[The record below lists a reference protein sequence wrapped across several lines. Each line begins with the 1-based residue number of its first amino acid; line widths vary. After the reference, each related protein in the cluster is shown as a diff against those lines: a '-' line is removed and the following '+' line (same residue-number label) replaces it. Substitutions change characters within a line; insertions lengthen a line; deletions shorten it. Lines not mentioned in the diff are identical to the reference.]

1 MMETDAPVSDD
12 DLHAFVDGQLDAS
25 RVPLVLRHLQRHPD
39 AAVRVAHWHAQRF
52 ALRRL
57 HRDTDTGPTP
67 AALADTVLRHR
78 RPRWNPWTQAAAAV
92 LLAAAGAAGMG
103 AWRALPGMAEQP
115 SPTVASAPQFVRD
128 ATAAYV
134 VYAPEVRH
142 PVEVSAQE
150 EAHLVQWLS
159 RRLGRPL
166 AAPVLQD
173 RGFRLLG
180 GRLLPGEALAQGA
193 ASSAGNGDHAAN
205 ARNASD
211 TARPADAA
219 SAAALARAQFM
230 YEDARGRRVTLYVAV
245 FPTGVAPG
253 ETAFRSVASPSG
265 TAFYWVENGY
275 GYALNG
281 DLPAAELQ
289 SLASDVYDQL
299 FPR

>member
-25 RVPLVLRHLQRHPD
+25 RVAAVLQHLRRHPD

-57 HRDTDTGPTP
+57 HHASDIGPAP
-67 AALADTVLRHR
+67 AALAETVLRHSR
-78 RPRWNPWTQAAAAV
+78 RRWNPWIQACAAM
-92 LLAAAGAAGMG
+92 LLVVVGAAGMR
-103 AWRALPGMAEQP
+103 AWQLGMGPIDGRTAA
-115 SPTVASAPQFVRD
+115 TATASATPQFVRD
-128 ATAAYV
+128 AAAAYAV
-134 VYAPEVRH
+134 FSPEVRH
-142 PVEVSAQE
+142 PVEVGAQE

-180 GRLLPGEALAQGA
+180 GRLLSGEGVAQ
-193 ASSAGNGDHAAN
+193 
-205 ARNASD
+205 D
-211 TARPADAA
+211 TAKVAA
-219 SAAALARAQFM
+219 ARAQFM
-230 YEDARGRRVTLYVAV
+230 YEDERGRRVTLYVAV
-245 FPTGVAPG
+245 FPAGVAPR
-253 ETAFRSVASPSG
+253 ETAFRSVRSASG

-275 GYALNG
+275 ALNG
-281 DLPAAELQ
+281 DLPPDQLQ
-289 SLASDVYDQL
+289 GLASDVYDQL

>member
-1 MMETDAPVSDD
+1 MMETDAPVCDD

-25 RVPLVLRHLQRHPD
+25 RMAAVLRYLQRHPD

-57 HRDTDTGPTP
+57 HRGTDAGPIP
-67 AALADTVLRHR
+67 AALTNTVLRHSR
-78 RPRWNPWTQAAAAV
+78 RRWNPWAQAVAAV
-92 LLAAAGAAGMG
+92 VLVAAGAAGMR
-103 AWRALPGMAEQP
+103 AWQP
-115 SPTVASAPQFVRD
+115 VPVATTVASAPPQFVRD

-134 VYAPEVRH
+134 VYTPEVRH
-142 PVEVSAQE
+142 PVEVTAQE

-166 AAPVLQD
+166 AAPALQD

-180 GRLLPGEALAQGA
+180 GRLLPGEPMAAQA
-193 ASSAGNGDHAAN
+193 ASSAPGTPAA
-205 ARNASD
+205 AGTPS
-211 TARPADAA
+211 TAPAAAKPADAG
-219 SAAALARAQFM
+219 SGNALARAQFM
-230 YEDARGRRVTLYVAV
+230 YEDARGRRITLYVAV
-245 FPTGVAPG
+245 FPAGVAPH
-253 ETAFRSVASPSG
+253 ETAFRSVRSANG

-281 DLPAAELQ
+281 DLPAPELQ
-289 SLASDVYDQL
+289 ALADDVYDQL

>member
-12 DLHAFVDGQLDAS
+12 DLHAFVDGQLDAT
-25 RVPLVLRHLQRHPD
+25 RVSAVLRHLQRHPD

-57 HRDTDTGPTP
+57 HRDIDPGATP

-78 RPRWNPWTQAAAAV
+78 RRRWNPWTQAAAAV
-92 LLAAAGAAGMG
+92 VLIAAGATGMH
-103 AWRALPGMAEQP
+103 AWQQGLGTVATA
-115 SPTVASAPQFVRD
+115 VASAPPQFVRD

-134 VYAPEVRH
+134 VYSPEVRH
-142 PVEVSAQE
+142 PVEVSAQD

-166 AAPVLQD
+166 AAPALQD
-173 RGFRLLG
+173 RGFHLLG
-180 GRLLPGEALAQGA
+180 GRLLPGEPAAQAGA
-193 ASSAGNGDHAAN
+193 PTAAPPSAAGTAAK
-205 ARNASD
+205 
-211 TARPADAA
+211 PAGGA
-219 SAAALARAQFM
+219 SANTLARAQFM
-230 YEDARGRRVTLYVAV
+230 YEDGRGRRVTLYVAV

-253 ETAFRSVASPSG
+253 ETAFRSVQSANG
-265 TAFYWVENGY
+265 TSFYWVENGY

-281 DLPAAELQ
+281 DLPGSELQ
-289 SLASDVYDQL
+289 ALASDVYDQL

>member
-1 MMETDAPVSDD
+1 METDAPVSDD

-25 RVPLVLRHLQRHPD
+25 RVAAVLQHLRRHPD

-57 HRDTDTGPTP
+57 HHATDIGPAP
-67 AALADTVLRHR
+67 AALANTVMRHGR
-78 RPRWNPWTQAAAAV
+78 RRWNPWLQACAAM
-92 LLAAAGAAGMG
+92 LLVVAGAAGMRAWQATGVRG
-103 AWRALPGMAEQP
+103 AA
-115 SPTVASAPQFVRD
+115 PTIAAASATPQFVRD
-128 ATAAYV
+128 AAAAYAV
-134 VYAPEVRH
+134 FSPEVRH
-142 PVEVSAQE
+142 PVEVGAQE
-150 EAHLVQWLS
+150 EAHLVQWLR

-180 GRLLPGEALAQGA
+180 GRLLPGETVGQ
-193 ASSAGNGDHAAN
+193 
-205 ARNASD
+205 
-211 TARPADAA
+211 DAA
-219 SAAALARAQFM
+219 KAALARAQFM
-230 YEDARGRRVTLYVAV
+230 YEDERGRRVTLYVAV

-253 ETAFRSVASPSG
+253 ETAFRSVQSASG

-281 DLPAAELQ
+281 DLPASQLQ
-289 SLASDVYDQL
+289 ALAGDVYDQL